1 MTPSCHPLAETGNP
15 SLDLPLL
22 FLTGLTVSLGH
33 CVGMCG
39 PIQTAFSL
47 EQSRRGAGPRRL
59 LPGLLLYHGGRVLAY
74 VSIGAAFALVG
85 SVTRFGDTT
94 RTLQG
99 GLSLAAGLLML
110 GVALGVMGLA
120 PVRGWAEPDWGGG
133 FVTRRMQGLLAGSGR
148 LQRGGLGFLNGLL
161 PCGPVYAVA
170 LGAAAAA
177 HVLVG
182 MLLLG
187 VYGLGTVPVLVVLGL
202 VSGRLSPRIRQGFT
216 RVGGVFLLV
225 LALQLGLRGAATL
238 GWLPHLHLGRFV
250 IW

>member
-1 MTPSCHPLAETGNP
+1 MAETGTP

-33 CVGMCG
+33 CIGMCG
-39 PIQTAFSL
+39 PIQAAFSL
-47 EQSRRGAGPRRL
+47 GQTRAGVTGWRL
-59 LPGLLLYHGGRVLAY
+59 LPALLLYHGGRVLAY
-74 VSIGAAFALVG
+74 VAIGGVFGLVGAA
-85 SVTRFGDTT
+85 TRFGDTT

-99 GLSLAAGLLML
+99 GLSLLAGLLML

-133 FVTRRMQGLLAGSGR
+133 FVARRMQGWLGGTGLRAR
-148 LQRGGLGFLNGLL
+148 FGLGAANGFL

-170 LGAAAAA
+170 LSAAAAA
-177 HVLVG
+177 HVLIG

-187 VYGLGTVPVLVVLGL
+187 IYGLGTVPVLLVLGMA
-202 VSGRLSPRIRQGFT
+202 STRIPPRVRQGFY
-216 RVGGVFLLV
+216 RVGGGLLLL
-225 LALQLGLRGAATL
+225 LAVQLVLRGAATL
-238 GWLPHLHLGRFV
+238 GWIPHLHLGRFV